1 MLSANR
7 FPLLLDMSSILI
19 GARFH
24 SHQNAA
30 VVDTSFVLLDALF
43 RDAPVAERANEASRQ
58 ASGASAGQCYGYGP
72 SNDHTQAGNCQRSAH
87 GGEDRDEHADSSP
100 SGAAKFATLCCLAAE
115 VGFDLTIIGKVSS
128 TGVIGHDHVDV
139 PCVIAALNNG
149 LVCALDTLAVSE

>member
-58 ASGASAGQCYGYGP
+58 ASGASACQCCGYRSG
-72 SNDHTQAGNCQRSAH
+72 DHKAQAR
-87 GGEDRDEHADSSP
+87 
-100 SGAAKFATLCCLAAE
+100 
-115 VGFDLTIIGKVSS
+115 
-128 TGVIGHDHVDV
+128 
-139 PCVIAALNNG
+139 
-149 LVCALDTLAVSE
+149 